1 MIVKLYT
8 IYDRLAEEAGPVF
21 QSKNDETAKR
31 SAVNTF
37 LDSGMDVQTVE
48 QNYRVIRMA
57 EYDTEKAIIHAEKP
71 ADVDYYSVLVTEAI
85 RRENA
90 SQDKN
95 KGDLFEF
102 AKEHGIPYHR
112 EEDIGRFVNK
122 ESVLDDIDRVREE
135 VKNGK

>member
-1 MIVKLYT
+1 MKVKLYT
-8 IYDRLAEEAGPVF
+8 IYDRLAEEGGPVF

-48 QNYRVIRMA
+48 ENYRVIKLA
-57 EYDTEKAIIHAEKP
+57 EYDTEKAIIHAERP
-71 ADVDYYSVLVTEAI
+71 VDVEFYGVLVTEAI

-95 KGDLFEF
+95 QQNLFDPDV
-102 AKEHGIPYHR
+102 H
-112 EEDIGRFVNK
+112 
-122 ESVLDDIDRVREE
+122 SVDDILEDQNRVREE
-135 VKNGK
+135 VKNEQ